1 MPHLQFE
8 INRKISDSQ
17 QKQIVNLLISE
28 FSKIMKTGSD
38 HIAVS
43 LRYINRNSL
52 KLGRAIN
59 NDKICI
65 MNLDIRIGRTFKQ
78 KRALAISYM
87 RIFNNILQIKQQNQ
101 YITFTEHKGED
112 FHLMEKSLIDWQ
124 ENDDPLNQ

>member
-8 INRKISDSQ
+8 INKRISDSQ
-17 QKQIVNLLISE
+17 QKQIVDLLISE
-28 FSKIMKTGSD
+28 FCKIMQTGSD

-43 LRYINRNSL
+43 LKIINKNSL
-52 KLGRAIN
+52 KLGRAMN
-59 NDKICI
+59 SDKICI

-87 RIFNNILQIKQQNQ
+87 RIFNDILQIKQQNQ

-112 FHLMEKSLIDWQ
+112 FHLMEKCLIDWQ

>member
-1 MPHLQFE
+1 
-8 INRKISDSQ
+8 
-17 QKQIVNLLISE
+17 
-28 FSKIMKTGSD
+28 MKTGSD